1 MRGEQ
6 NLKEAIIQNLK
17 DAGCNK
23 EIIDEF
29 LKLFSK
35 ENKAEMLSLLT
46 KYRKKLLEKIHKN
59 EKELDVLDYLILDLK
74 NNNYKNV

>member
-6 NLKEAIIQNLK
+6 DLKESIVQNLK

-29 LKLFSK
+29 LRLFSK
-35 ENKAEMLSLLT
+35 ENKSEMLNLLT

>member
-6 NLKEAIIQNLK
+6 DLKESIIQNLK
-17 DAGCNK
+17 DAGCDK
-23 EIIDEF
+23 KVIDEF
-29 LKLFSK
+29 LKLFSDH
-35 ENKAEMLSLLT
+35 NKSEMLNLLT

-59 EKELDVLDYLILDLK
+59 EKELDNLDYLILDLK

>member
-6 NLKEAIIQNLK
+6 DLKESIVQNLK

-29 LKLFSK
+29 LKLFS
-35 ENKAEMLSLLT
+35 EHNKSAMLNLLT
-46 KYRKKLLEKIHKN
+46 KYRKKLLEKIHKG
-59 EKELDVLDYLILDLK
+59 EKELDNLDYLILDLK
-74 NNNYKNV
+74 NND

>member
-17 DAGCNK
+17 DAGCTK

>member
-6 NLKEAIIQNLK
+6 DLKESIVQNLK

-29 LKLFSK
+29 LRLFSK
-35 ENKAEMLSLLT
+35 ENKSEMLNLLT
-46 KYRKKLLEKIHKN
+46 KYRKKLFEKIHKN